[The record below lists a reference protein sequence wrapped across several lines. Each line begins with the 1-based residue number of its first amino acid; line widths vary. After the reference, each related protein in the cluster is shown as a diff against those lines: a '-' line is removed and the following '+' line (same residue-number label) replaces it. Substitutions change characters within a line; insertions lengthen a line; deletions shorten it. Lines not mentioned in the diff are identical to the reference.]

1 MTEKLQKLKESAK
14 MLAALVGAL
23 ITAGTT
29 LIPEAWAP
37 WLSLA
42 FAVLTAVATYTIPNA
57 PSQAVKDRVLADH
70 ASLDPDEQ
78 NADMQAAIARAH

>member
-1 MTEKLQKLKESAK
+1 MMQKLKESAK

-23 ITAGTT
+23 ITAGSTM
-29 LIPEAWAP
+29 IPESWGP
-37 WLSLA
+37 WLSLL
-42 FAVLTAVATYTIPNA
+42 FAVLTAIATYTIPNA
-57 PSQAVKDRVLADH
+57 TSQTVKDRVLADH